1 MSRPVLTIFYQFNPW
16 NPSVGGIQTCI
27 RYVIKYAPK
36 EFQIR
41 LVGTGS
47 SDGTMPIGQWQETEL
62 YGRKFLFMPLIQ
74 LKNDNVRGVIPTT
87 VKYTLALMRH
97 EFSSDFLQ
105 FHRIEPTLVAS
116 RWAGTKI
123 FYIHNDIAQAVSG
136 ASKEGGILWRRFPW
150 AYFALE
156 RYLVGRFDRILSC
169 NTKSA
174 ASYQQRYPNIAERVS
189 YLPNTVDSDLFYPLS
204 AQEREQQ
211 RMDLAAELKLAPE
224 TRFILFAGRLHPQK
238 QPLLLIRSFAALNQP
253 HVHLLVVGQGEL
265 EDDIRVEIA
274 RLGLSDRVTLLQ
286 PLQQSKL
293 ADLYRVCQ
301 LFVLTSAYEGLCR
314 GSIEA
319 LACGTPV
326 VTTRAGETPNFLSAD
341 SGIVCEEQTPLA
353 IAQAWSQ
360 VLDNPLH
367 YPSEACVQVV
377 KPYDARHVVSNIY
390 RELLNS
396 WQARQTQP
404 LGTELSAELPV
415 S

>member
-1 MSRPVLTIFYQFNPW
+1 MSCPKLTIFYQFNPW

-27 RYVIKYAPK
+27 RYIIKYAPK

-47 SDGTMPIGQWQETEL
+47 ADSQMPIGQWHKTEL
-62 YGRKFLFMPLIQ
+62 YGREFWFMPLIQ

-87 VKYTLALMRH
+87 VKYTLALMKH
-97 EFSSDFLQ
+97 KFSSDFLQ
-105 FHRIEPTLVAS
+105 FHRLEPTLAAS
-116 RWAGTKI
+116 RWAGTRI

-156 RYLVGRFDRILSC
+156 RSSVGQFNRILSC
-169 NTKSA
+169 NTKA
-174 ASYQQRYPNIAERVS
+174 ADSYKQRYPKIAERVS
-189 YLPNTVDSDLFYPLS
+189 YLPNTVDSDLFYSLP
-204 AQEREQQ
+204 AQERAQQ
-211 RMDLAAELKLAPE
+211 RMCLAVDLKLAPE

-238 QPLLLIRSFAALNQP
+238 QPLLLIRSFAALDQP
-253 HVHLLVVGQGEL
+253 HVHLLIVGQGEL
-265 EDDIRVEIA
+265 EDDIRVEIS
-274 RLGLSDRVTLLQ
+274 RLGLSDRVTLLE
-286 PLQQSKL
+286 PLQQAEL
-293 ADLYRVCQ
+293 ANLYRVCH

-326 VTTRAGETPNFLSAD
+326 VTTRAGETPNFLTAD

-353 IAQAWSQ
+353 IANAWSQ
-360 VLDNPLH
+360 VLENPLR

-377 KPYDARHVVSNIY
+377 KPYDARYVVGNIY
-390 RELLNS
+390 QELLNS
-396 WQARQTQP
+396 WEARQTQN
-404 LGTELSAELPV
+404 LGAGLPTEMPV
-415 S
+415 G